1 VKRPPMPPRKTP
13 LTAKT
18 GLRRSTPLQQ
28 GSASMQP
35 GARKNAPRKR
45 VAMKT
50 SAPKPKLTPAQKA
63 PLLERSGGWCEL
75 RIPGVCVVVG
85 HDVAHRVGEGMG
97 GRKGEAAKE
106 NDRLSN
112 VLWACRY
119 CHRHT
124 HDYPATAR
132 GHGWMLRRGADPRRS
147 PVFYNNLRWV
157 LLDDAG
163 GYTPYREG
171 GAA

>member
-1 VKRPPMPPRKTP
+1 
-13 LTAKT
+13 
-18 GLRRSTPLQQ
+18 
-28 GSASMQP
+28 
-35 GARKNAPRKR
+35 
-45 VAMKT
+45 MKK
-50 SAPKPKLTPAQKA
+50 SAPKPKLTPAEKA

-85 HDVAHRVGEGMG
+85 HDVAHRIGEGMG
-97 GRKGEAAKE
+97 GRKGVAAAE

-112 VLWACRY
+112 VLYACRM
-119 CHRHT
+119 CHRYC

-132 GHGWMLRRGADPRRS
+132 GHGWMLRQGSNPAVR

-163 GYTPYREG
+163 GMTPYREG
-171 GAA
+171 DAA